1 MCACWGWRLHLGEA
15 GGKSGDH
22 KGPMATSLICHVRWG
37 SLGVNTRNVAK
48 VPPTGSSQQGKRTA
62 SEQMVGPR
70 VTGTEA
76 IAPKR
81 RAFTLHEG
89 RALAWGL

>member
-1 MCACWGWRLHLGEA
+1 M
-15 GGKSGDH
+15 
-22 KGPMATSLICHVRWG
+22 
-37 SLGVNTRNVAK
+37 NTRNVAK

-81 RAFTLHEG
+81 RAFTLHED